1 MGSLGQIFEGLADAP
16 PISTMALPASRRL
29 HSAPAD
35 PWAPARQA
43 LRPVELSPEDL
54 ESVAGGW
61 GTIDPI

>member
-29 HSAPAD
+29 HCAPAD

-43 LRPVELSPEDL
+43 LRPTELSPEDL